1 MIIAKITIPK
11 PATNPVP
18 TFARCKADS
27 TSLPRPGAPIME
39 AITTMDKA
47 SITVWLIPAII
58 VSLAIGNSTLNSFWA
73 PVLPNASEASIN
85 SSETCLIPKLVNRTV
100 GGVANINEA
109 NTPGTIP
116 IPKNA
121 TAGIKYTNAGIVCI
135 KSRMGVIIASATLL
149 LDINMPI
156 GTPITIDRRLATNTN
171 VNVSIKCSQYPW
183 LLISQRPNTENAAS
197 PNRFPDRK
205 KAINATMIIIING
218 GIAINVSEVKSI
230 KLPKYSFIGSNKNA
244 NLSVN

>member
-11 PATNPVP
+11 PATNPIP

-47 SITVWLIPAII
+47 SIIVWVITAII

-73 PVLPNASEASIN
+73 PVLQNASEASIDG
-85 SSETCLIPKLVNRTV
+85 SETCIIPKLVNRTV

-109 NTPGTIP
+109 NTPGTMP

-135 KSRMGVIIASATLL
+135 KSSIGVMIASATLL
-149 LDINMPI
+149 VDINILTGIPI
-156 GTPITIDRRLATNTN
+156 AFQRRHATNTN
-171 VNVSIKCSQYPW
+171 VKVSIK
-183 LLISQRPNTENAAS
+183 
-197 PNRFPDRK
+197 
-205 KAINATMIIIING
+205 
-218 GIAINVSEVKSI
+218 
-230 KLPKYSFIGSNKNA
+230 
-244 NLSVN
+244 